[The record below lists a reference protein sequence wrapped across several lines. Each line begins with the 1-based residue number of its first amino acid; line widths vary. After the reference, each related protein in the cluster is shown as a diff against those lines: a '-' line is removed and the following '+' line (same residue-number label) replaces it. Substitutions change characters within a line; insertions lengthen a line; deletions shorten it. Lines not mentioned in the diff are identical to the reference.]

1 MYSKCGYFPWGRG
14 RSSGYGFII
23 IIFHQDFADK
33 IDLMSH
39 AWCKWQMT
47 VVLKQFSCRRK
58 MTTLHC
64 TYLTNCIICNVDM
77 FYLIFNIL
85 TSHWPPSVCRPVLA
99 VLTRCWL
106 QEVFWSAA
114 AAGPGEA
121 SIWQDRKKFGKHRIP
136 HSDADS
142 VYSEYNQWILL
153 ISTHAG
159 LELWF

>member
-1 MYSKCGYFPWGRG
+1 
-14 RSSGYGFII
+14 
-23 IIFHQDFADK
+23 
-33 IDLMSH
+33 
-39 AWCKWQMT
+39 MT
-47 VVLKQFSCRRK
+47 VVLKQFSCTRK

-64 TYLTNCIICNVDM
+64 IYSTYLTNCIICNVDM

-85 TSHWPPSVCRPVLA
+85 TSHWPRSVCGPVLA

-136 HSDADS
+136 HSDADGL
-142 VYSEYNQWILL
+142 YSEYNQWILL

-159 LELWF
+159 FGVVIVNGSHDKRHFSLKPDTLKLWNVKVCDEVHYIYLYIL